1 MPVIIIVVAII
12 IIYFFANSNKNNK
25 SNKEQTNEISLEN
38 LNKKE
43 VDKLLMVDLVDNIKK
58 QFPSVVKKYPNS
70 KPIALKLTSS
80 QNKNNIYFDE
90 KKYKGKH
97 IIIATF
103 YDEKKGE
110 IVEDKT
116 TVYICNQLEDVIV
129 NEFGDKELIVFS

>member
-12 IIYFFANSNKNNK
+12 VIYFFVSNNK
-25 SNKEQTNEISLEN
+25 KNKIETNKISLEN

-43 VDKLLMVDLVDNIKK
+43 VDKLLMIDLVDNLKK

-80 QNKNNIYFDE
+80 QNKNNIFFDE

-103 YDEKKGE
+103 YDEKKAE
-110 IVEDKT
+110 IVENET
-116 TVYICNQLEDVIV
+116 TVYICNQLDDVII